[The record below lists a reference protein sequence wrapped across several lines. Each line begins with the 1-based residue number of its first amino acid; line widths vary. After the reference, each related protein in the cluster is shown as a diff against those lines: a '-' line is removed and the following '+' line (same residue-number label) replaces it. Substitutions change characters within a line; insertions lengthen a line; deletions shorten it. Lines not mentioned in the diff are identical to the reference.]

1 MPMDIRLRDRVEM
14 KKPHPCGE
22 KIFEITR
29 VGMDVKLRC
38 TGCGH
43 EVMLPRPRQRRAL
56 KRFSNGRRKPMNKKT
71 RAMALILVVVMI
83 VSLLASMVIPF
94 LV

>member
-1 MPMDIRLRDRVEM
+1 
-14 KKPHPCGE
+14 
-22 KIFEITR
+22 
-29 VGMDVKLRC
+29 
-38 TGCGH
+38 
-43 EVMLPRPRQRRAL
+43 
-56 KRFSNGRRKPMNKKT
+56 MNKNT

>member
-1 MPMDIRLRDRVEM
+1 
-14 KKPHPCGE
+14 
-22 KIFEITR
+22 
-29 VGMDVKLRC
+29 
-38 TGCGH
+38 
-43 EVMLPRPRQRRAL
+43 
-56 KRFSNGRRKPMNKKT
+56 MNKRT